1 MPNELLIKIGG
12 VFHLICALSHIIF
25 PKTFNWDENLKELP
39 AIKKRVIKQL
49 LNTSNFSVL
58 LFWLIFAYLPFFY
71 SKELLTS
78 QIGKALLTG
87 IIIFWSIRIFIIQPL
102 FSGLPVG
109 YFIFGVKPAPYN
121 KRANKNF
128 VSLADF
134 NNKFRIIDTQTIQNP
149 LYFLKYWAYFI
160 KLCARDTQHS
170 SKFTFR

>member
-1 MPNELLIKIGG
+1 MIIKGRLTYND
-12 VFHLICALSHIIF
+12 FKKYYAYYALKNYS
-25 PKTFNWDENLKELP
+25 
-39 AIKKRVIKQL
+39 IKFMAMFIAFL
-49 LNTSNFSVL
+49 MINTGLS
-58 LFWLIFAYLPFFY
+58 
-71 SKELLTS
+71 
-78 QIGKALLTG
+78 IGKRLNIQNEILFTLILSFLMSSAIIIIL
-87 IIIFWSIRIFIIQPL
+87 IIIFFSI
-102 FSGLPVG
+102 LPVG